1 MSTQLSHALE
11 RIKVLDVGH
20 EKLEEH
26 IKEVRLEAHKA
37 ALERAAKIVREAY
50 LPDSYSMSVLE
61 ELADEIIAMKV
72 EK

>member
-26 IKEVRLEAHKA
+26 IKEVRLETHNA
-37 ALERAAKIVREAY
+37 ALERAAMMCDEYANSGVTGAMVFAAAIRE
-50 LPDSYSMSVLE
+50 
-61 ELADEIIAMKV
+61 MKV